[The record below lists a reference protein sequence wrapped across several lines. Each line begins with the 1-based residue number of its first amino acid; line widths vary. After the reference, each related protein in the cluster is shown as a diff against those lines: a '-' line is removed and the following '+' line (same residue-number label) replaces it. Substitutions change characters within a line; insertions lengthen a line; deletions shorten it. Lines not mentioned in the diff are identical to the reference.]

1 MSEESKPDFLSE
13 YLTWMKGP
21 VVKFASLHIYNFGYQ
36 KDLPLPAISLNLEN
50 KMNFNLQSEGMQSPS
65 RWSVVVIGQKYVER
79 FDDVMEMVDRIHED
93 THALPFA
100 IFVQTEEELQLENV
114 TSHIT
119 PSLVEI

>member
-1 MSEESKPDFLSE
+1 MSEESKPDFLLE

-36 KDLPLPAISLNLEN
+36 KDLPLQAISLNLES

>member
-1 MSEESKPDFLSE
+1 
-13 YLTWMKGP
+13 
-21 VVKFASLHIYNFGYQ
+21 
-36 KDLPLPAISLNLEN
+36 
-50 KMNFNLQSEGMQSPS
+50 MQSPS

-93 THALPFA
+93 TQALPFA
-100 IFVQTEEELQLENV
+100 IFVQTEEELQIENV